1 MKMFNIIHLTI
12 IRIVSINFDL
22 SSLPLYISLKLYIRQ
37 VRKYLSMNSFFCGKG
52 DWGLNN
58 IFPTNDLTLE
68 QNCSPCVKSGYLW
81 NSFVY
86 IGKDAIETDEEKE
99 IV

>member
-1 MKMFNIIHLTI
+1 
-12 IRIVSINFDL
+12 
-22 SSLPLYISLKLYIRQ
+22 
-37 VRKYLSMNSFFCGKG
+37 MNSFFCGKG

-68 QNCSPCVKSGYLW
+68 QNCSPSVKSGYLW
-81 NSFVY
+81 NSYVY
-86 IGKDAIETDEEKE
+86 IGKDAIDTDEEEE